1 MALSK
6 LGRFFA
12 LAPTVHS
19 PAAGASADGN
29 DSQPVA
35 VVGGETS
42 FVGGLTEGKFIQ
54 IHVNA
59 TCGYGSTLL
68 DLNTFLYPVP

>member
-1 MALSK
+1 MPLGSKPMALSK

-19 PAAGASADGN
+19 PTAGASADGN

-35 VVGGETS
+35 VVGGEIS
-42 FVGGLTEGKFIQ
+42 FVGGLTEGKFI
-54 IHVNA
+54 
-59 TCGYGSTLL
+59 
-68 DLNTFLYPVP
+68 